1 MKRNIFVIA
10 LAPLGLLACATSSN
24 HHGTLVE
31 LEKIPADIEEV
42 YVEDSLERAAESYQR
57 YLQETPK
64 SARTPEA
71 MRRLADLQIEQAY
84 GVIGSGEMMEMA
96 VPDAAT
102 PAERIIAER
111 QASHSVELSESEQAF
126 EARATER
133 ETLLAQTS
141 EFDPQMPGGEVV
153 PVPVGPMEAI
163 KTYLEILE
171 TYPNYERNDQV
182 LYQLSRAYD
191 DVSVK
196 VDKTLVLI
204 SNQCAII
211 FKESRCKFYLFC

>member
-1 MKRNIFVIA
+1 MKRNIFIIA

-24 HHGTLVE
+24 HHGTLAE
-31 LEKIPADIEEV
+31 LDHMPADIDEV

-57 YLQETPK
+57 YLEETPK

-84 GVIGSGEMMEMA
+84 GVMGSGEMMEMA
-96 VPDAAT
+96 APDAAT
-102 PAERIIAER
+102 QAQRIVAKR

-141 EFDPQMPGGEVV
+141 EFAWPTALGTAAARHSHDFPKMARDPC
-153 PVPVGPMEAI
+153 I
-163 KTYLEILE
+163 KVCAGAQYGLCTQTHCI
-171 TYPNYERNDQV
+171 RK
-182 LYQLSRAYD
+182 
-191 DVSVK
+191 VK
-196 VDKTLVLI
+196 Q
-204 SNQCAII
+204 N
-211 FKESRCKFYLFC
+211 